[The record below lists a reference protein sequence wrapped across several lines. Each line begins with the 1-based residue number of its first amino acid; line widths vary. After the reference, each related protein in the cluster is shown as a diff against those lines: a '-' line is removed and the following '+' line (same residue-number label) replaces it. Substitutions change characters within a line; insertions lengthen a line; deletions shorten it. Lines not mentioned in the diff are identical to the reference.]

1 MKSCLWLCAIL
12 LCQSIFASNG
22 VNPTPG
28 GGEGVTP
35 LSSGV
40 RGWTESSKATN
51 LSLLVG
57 VDKGLPGIDLD
68 VKNVERMGNHPDYNF
83 KATNLYNKTGTTALV
98 AKNLTEISSKVEE
111 DGTFLF
117 YFSGHGGKETL
128 LMEDRTMKVQ
138 EIRAALEAGRKN
150 IGPLKRLLLFFDS
163 CYSGSLLPKFR
174 GMPSIQMLPV
184 TDMQKEADS
193 IVEALKPT
201 TRDAYFDKLFVFA
214 SSRADE
220 TSAAGS
226 NGSAF
231 TVALGKAFDEGME
244 KNDTI
249 GEFIQKTYDY
259 TKVHHPVARL
269 VPEDLNNEK
278 MRN

>member
-1 MKSCLWLCAIL
+1 MKSFLWLCAISF
-12 LCQSIFASNG
+12 CQFTFASS
-22 VNPTPG
+22 PA

-35 LSSGV
+35 LGGT
-40 RGWTESSKATN
+40 RGWTESKTATN

-68 VKNVERMGNHPDYNF
+68 VKNVERMGSHPDYNF
-83 KATNLYNKTGTTALV
+83 KATNLYNKTGTVPIVT
-98 AKNLTEISSKVEE
+98 KTMTEVVSKVDG

-117 YFSGHGGKETL
+117 YFSGHGGKGTL
-128 LMEDRTMKVQ
+128 VFEDRTVKI
-138 EIRAALEAGRKN
+138 EELRAAIEAGRKN
-150 IGPLKRLLLFFDS
+150 IGPVKRLLLFFDS
-163 CYSGSLLPKFR
+163 CFSGSLLPKFR
-174 GMPSIQMLPV
+174 GMPQFQMLPV
-184 TDMQKEADS
+184 SDMQEEVDS
-193 IVEALKPT
+193 IVSKLQPSH
-201 TRDAYFDKLFVFA
+201 RDAAYFDKLFVFA

-231 TVALGKAFDEGME
+231 TVALGKAFDEAME
-244 KNDTI
+244 KNNTI
-249 GEFIQKTYDY
+249 GEFIKNTYDY